1 MVWRFLRR
9 QTISADCRQSSIP
22 AYLLTVERFNVVTS
36 ALGAA
41 GLVAL
46 ALGVSAC
53 GADNGSP
60 NPNGPSATEDAN
72 TINNSDHV

>member
-1 MVWRFLRR
+1 MTR
-9 QTISADCRQSSIP
+9 
-22 AYLLTVERFNVVTS
+22 